1 VRQGI
6 AVFDKDLHLVC
17 WNRQF
22 GEILDLPLHAVRVGA
37 NLAELL
43 RINAVNGA
51 FGLGDAD
58 RLVAER
64 LERYASASEPFLER
78 FPDRELVVEVRTNRM
93 PGSGIVTTLTD
104 ITPSVAA
111 AEALERANA
120 SLEGRVRERTREL
133 ERLNAEL
140 TRAKA
145 EADDANISK
154 TRFLAAASHD
164 ILQPLNAARLYVT
177 SLVERQRGGKEAEL
191 VHNVDASLEA
201 VEEILAALLD
211 ISRLDTGALTPEI
224 TSFRI
229 DALYR
234 QLEVDFAPMA
244 AAKGLKLKF
253 MPSSLTVRSDRRLL
267 RRLLANLISNA
278 IKYTPHG
285 RVLIGCR
292 RGPRLRLDVYDTGI
306 GIPKSKRQTIFG
318 EFKRLDEGAQVA
330 RGLGLGLSIVERIA
344 RVLDHKIE
352 LTSEVGHGSH
362 FAVRVPLAP
371 AVAAERPIPRPP
383 ARTALKLAG
392 LHVICIDNEP
402 KILDGM
408 EALLVGWGCRV
419 SKAGDLSRALAALSG
434 AHIPPAGALVD
445 YHLDGGNGLDVI
457 VALRARFGADL
468 PAILI
473 TADRDAQVRAAA
485 RAAGVSVLHKP
496 LKPAALRASLAQWR
510 MHSIAAA
517 E

>member
-1 VRQGI
+1 
-6 AVFDKDLHLVC
+6 
-17 WNRQF
+17 
-22 GEILDLPLHAVRVGA
+22 
-37 NLAELL
+37 
-43 RINAVNGA
+43 
-51 FGLGDAD
+51 
-58 RLVAER
+58 
-64 LERYASASEPFLER
+64 
-78 FPDRELVVEVRTNRM
+78 
-93 PGSGIVTTLTD
+93 
-104 ITPSVAA
+104 
-111 AEALERANA
+111 
-120 SLEGRVRERTREL
+120 
-133 ERLNAEL
+133 
-140 TRAKA
+140 
-145 EADDANISK
+145 
-154 TRFLAAASHD
+154 
-164 ILQPLNAARLYVT
+164 
-177 SLVERQRGGKEAEL
+177 
-191 VHNVDASLEA
+191 
-201 VEEILAALLD
+201 
-211 ISRLDTGALTPEI
+211 
-224 TSFRI
+224 
-229 DALYR
+229 
-234 QLEVDFAPMA
+234 
-244 AAKGLKLKF
+244 

-278 IKYTPHG
+278 IKYTPQG
-285 RVLIGCR
+285 RVLVGCHR
-292 RGPRLRLDVYDTGI
+292 SGTRLSLDVYDTGI
-306 GIPKSKRQTIFG
+306 GIPKSKRQTIFV

-419 SKAGDLSRALAALSG
+419 SKAGDLSQALAALSG
-434 AHIPPAGALVD
+434 APIPPAGALVD

-457 VALRARFGADL
+457 VALRAQFGADL

-510 MHSIAAA
+510 MHNIAAA

>member
-1 VRQGI
+1 
-6 AVFDKDLHLVC
+6 
-17 WNRQF
+17 
-22 GEILDLPLHAVRVGA
+22 
-37 NLAELL
+37 
-43 RINAVNGA
+43 
-51 FGLGDAD
+51 
-58 RLVAER
+58 
-64 LERYASASEPFLER
+64 
-78 FPDRELVVEVRTNRM
+78 
-93 PGSGIVTTLTD
+93 
-104 ITPSVAA
+104 
-111 AEALERANA
+111 
-120 SLEGRVRERTREL
+120 
-133 ERLNAEL
+133 
-140 TRAKA
+140 
-145 EADDANISK
+145 
-154 TRFLAAASHD
+154 D

-211 ISRLDTGALTPEI
+211 ISRLDTGTLKPEI
-224 TSFRI
+224 TSFCI

-244 AAKGLKLKF
+244 AAKGLKLSF
-253 MPSSLTVRSDRRLL
+253 VPSSLTVRSDRRLL

-278 IKYTPHG
+278 IKYTPRG
-285 RVLIGCR
+285 RVLVGCRR

-306 GIPKSKRQTIFG
+306 GIPKSKRQTIFA

-352 LTSEVGHGSH
+352 LTSEVGRGSH

-371 AVAAERPIPRPP
+371 AVAAERTIPRAPVR
-383 ARTALKLAG
+383 AALKLAG

-419 SKAGDLSRALAALSG
+419 SKASDLPHALDVLSSVQ
-434 AHIPPAGALVD
+434 IPPAAALVD
-445 YHLDGGNGLDVI
+445 YHLDNGNGLDVI
-457 VALRARFGADL
+457 AALRARFGADL

-485 RAAGVSVLHKP
+485 RAVGVSVLHKP

>member
-1 VRQGI
+1 
-6 AVFDKDLHLVC
+6 
-17 WNRQF
+17 
-22 GEILDLPLHAVRVGA
+22 
-37 NLAELL
+37 
-43 RINAVNGA
+43 
-51 FGLGDAD
+51 
-58 RLVAER
+58 
-64 LERYASASEPFLER
+64 
-78 FPDRELVVEVRTNRM
+78 
-93 PGSGIVTTLTD
+93 
-104 ITPSVAA
+104 
-111 AEALERANA
+111 
-120 SLEGRVRERTREL
+120 
-133 ERLNAEL
+133 
-140 TRAKA
+140 
-145 EADDANISK
+145 
-154 TRFLAAASHD
+154 
-164 ILQPLNAARLYVT
+164 
-177 SLVERQRGGKEAEL
+177 
-191 VHNVDASLEA
+191 
-201 VEEILAALLD
+201 
-211 ISRLDTGALTPEI
+211 
-224 TSFRI
+224 
-229 DALYR
+229 
-234 QLEVDFAPMA
+234 
-244 AAKGLKLKF
+244 LKLRF

-278 IKYTPHG
+278 IKYTPQG
-285 RVLIGCR
+285 RVLVGCR
-292 RGPRLRLDVYDTGI
+292 RRGARLSLDVYDTGI
-306 GIPKSKRQTIFG
+306 GIPKSKRQTIFV

-419 SKAGDLSRALAALSG
+419 SKAGDLSQALATLSG
-434 AHIPPAGALVD
+434 ARIPPAGALVD

-510 MHSIAAA
+510 MHNIAAA